1 MSLTSVECYSNAIT
15 MKKCYHLK
23 KQILLLLN
31 SCVVARDE
39 RLSLI
44 QKIKSSDLTQLKLLG
59 KFCESM
65 SHKNHDFVI
74 VFLIRLNLFYL
85 D

>member
-1 MSLTSVECYSNAIT
+1 MLNVTPMLSLW
-15 MKKCYHLK
+15 KKYYHLK
-23 KQILLLLN
+23 KQILLLN

>member
-1 MSLTSVECYSNAIT
+1 MLNVTPMLSLWKNAIT
-15 MKKCYHLK
+15 WKNKSCY
-23 KQILLLLN
+23 LLN
-31 SCVVARDE
+31 SCVVGRDE